1 MNALE
6 FLNDIGD
13 TNFVK
18 IDTLNNPVQIMERY
32 ANYKTRDFQEKIL
45 GFRQKL
51 KNVDTSIEGTICIWN
66 EDDALI
72 KLESYYDN
80 FFNIT
85 AVRNGTI

>member
-32 ANYKTRDFQEKIL
+32 TNYKTKDLQSKIL
-45 GFRQKL
+45 GFRQ
-51 KNVDTSIEGTICIWN
+51 I
-66 EDDALI
+66 
-72 KLESYYDN
+72 LEQRRKELNYVGFVKQYDEH
-80 FFNIT
+80 FNIT
-85 AVRNGTI
+85 AERNGTTK